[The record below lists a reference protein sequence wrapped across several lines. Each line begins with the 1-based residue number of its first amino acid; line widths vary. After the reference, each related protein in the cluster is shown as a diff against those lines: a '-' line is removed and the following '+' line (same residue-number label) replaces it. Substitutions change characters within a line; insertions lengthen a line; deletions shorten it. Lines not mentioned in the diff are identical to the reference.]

1 MATQRQKVIRN
12 DGGVQVVEV
21 LSGGGSSVAWGDIT
35 GKPTAFTPGAPTS
48 SVLGGVKLGATI
60 AAPTAATATTDTAS
74 AATDVAGL
82 LVDHND
88 LVTKYNALLAD
99 AAALRTTLASV
110 LTQLKAQT
118 IPAAS

>member
-21 LSGGGSSVAWGDIT
+21 LSGGSSVVPA
-35 GKPTAFTPGAPTS
+35 PTATTT
-48 SVLGGVKLGATI
+48 GGVKLGATI
-60 AAPTAATATTDTAS
+60 AAPAAATATADTAS
-74 AATDVAGL
+74 TATDVAGL
-82 LVDHND
+82 LADHND

-110 LTQLKAQT
+110 LAQLKAQT